1 MIDAIKSPSELQ
13 HALGEAMRAL
23 RVNRGMT
30 QAEAAAKAGV
40 SLRSLASLERVGKS
54 SVETFVRAL
63 SALQAS
69 DVIGKIAPQPMV
81 SPLAILRN
89 QGNVRRRVRHRGSAS

>member
-1 MIDAIKSPSELQ
+1 MSDTIKSPSELQ
-13 HALGEAMRAL
+13 RELGEGMRAL

-40 SLRSLASLERVGKS
+40 ALKSLAVLERAGNS
-54 SVETFVRAL
+54 SVETLVRAL

-69 DVIGKIAPQPMV
+69 DVIGRIAPQPLV
-81 SPLAILRN
+81 SPIAMLRN
-89 QGNVRRRVRHRGSAS
+89 QGKVRRRVRHRGPES